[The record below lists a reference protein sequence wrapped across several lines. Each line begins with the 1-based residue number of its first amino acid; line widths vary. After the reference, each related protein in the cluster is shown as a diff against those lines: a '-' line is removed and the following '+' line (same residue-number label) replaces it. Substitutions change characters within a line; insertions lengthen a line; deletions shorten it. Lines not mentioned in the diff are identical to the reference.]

1 MKRFFAL
8 LGISILIF
16 SLSGCDSSLMNIDGV
31 LSPPSLTI
39 QQNAIYE
46 ALTKQVGA
54 DIQLC
59 YPQTG
64 DYRSAFIIKNLDEEP
79 SEEAIVFYQSRLQTN
94 RFTELRVNILDQ
106 RGDGSWV
113 SACDI
118 TGAGYEV
125 DRVEFGDF
133 GPGSA
138 PNIIV
143 GYKRDAKEKK
153 VFSIYSY
160 AEGMLTGQAE
170 FEYDIFAL
178 LDLPGLKESRLV
190 YIGDAGADRKA
201 AKLVAW
207 SGDGYRVEDEVEM
220 YGGVYHYQNV
230 VSGMLSPDLPALFLD
245 GRVSSGICT
254 QILSIEE
261 GKLVNLTCRPDL
273 NLVSQS
279 LRTQEIFCSDIDR
292 DGIVEVPSASLM
304 PGFRETDPNPM
315 YYTDWLSFGET
326 GYSIEQTTFINAA
339 DGYRLSVPEDWKETV
354 SAAPALDQAE
364 VQFYRVG
371 GGEEPGDVLLQ
382 IRTVQRTD
390 VEQNSFKAGFFK
402 LASVGQI
409 TYMAKLNI
417 ETDFE
422 GRLTKDGLVRSFS
435 IIL

>member
-8 LGISILIF
+8 LAILVLPF
-16 SLSGCDSSLMNIDGV
+16 SLSGCDSSLMNVDGV
-31 LSPPSLTI
+31 LSPPSLTV

-46 ALTKQVGA
+46 ALAKQVGT

-64 DYRSAFIIKNLDEEP
+64 DYRSAFIIRNLDEEP
-79 SEEAIVFYQSRLQTN
+79 SEEAIVFYQSGLQTS

-138 PNIIV
+138 PNVII
-143 GYKRDAKEKK
+143 GYKREAKEKK

-178 LDLPGLKESRLV
+178 LDLPGLEESRLV
-190 YIGDAGADRKA
+190 YIGDAGADRKS

-207 SGDGYRVEDEVEM
+207 SGDGYRVEDEAEM

-230 VSGMLSPDLPALFLD
+230 VSGRLSPDLPALFLD
-245 GRVSSGICT
+245 GHTSSGVCT

-261 GKLVNLTCRPDL
+261 GKLVNLTYSPGL
-273 NLVSQS
+273 NFVSQS

-304 PGFRETDPNPM
+304 PGCRETDPNPM
-315 YYTDWLSFGET
+315 YYTDWLSFGEE
-326 GYSIEQTTFINAA
+326 GYSIKRTTFINAS
-339 DGYRLSVPEDWKETV
+339 DGYRLSVPESWKETV
-354 SAAPALDQAE
+354 SAVPALDQAE
-364 VQFYRVG
+364 VQFYRFEG
-371 GGEEPGDVLLQ
+371 EKKQGEELLQ

-390 VEQNSFKAGFFK
+390 IEQNSIKAGFFK
-402 LASVGQI
+402 LASVG
-409 TYMAKLNI
+409 
-417 ETDFE
+417 
-422 GRLTKDGLVRSFS
+422 
-435 IIL
+435 